1 MDRRGVLEAFG
12 HTFYR
17 AVNMHINAIDH
28 IVLTVKNIDKSVA
41 FYTSV
46 LGMQMRVFGEKRV
59 ALFFGKQKIN
69 LHKATEELL
78 PHAKHPTS
86 GSADICLITDTPL
99 EEAMQEV
106 SKHAVAIEEGPVQR
120 SGAQGDIISFYIRDT
135 DGNLIEIA
143 NKI

>member
-1 MDRRGVLEAFG
+1 MQIDS
-12 HTFYR
+12 
-17 AVNMHINAIDH
+17 IDH
-28 IVLTVKNIDKSVA
+28 IVLTVKDIDKSVA
-41 FYTSV
+41 FYTSI

-78 PHAKHPTS
+78 PHAQHPTS
-86 GSADICLITDTPL
+86 GSADICLITNTPL
-99 EEAMQEV
+99 KEAMQEV
-106 SKHAVAIEEGPVQR
+106 SKHAIAIKEGPIQR
-120 SGAQGDIISFYIRDT
+120 SGAQGDILSFYIRDP